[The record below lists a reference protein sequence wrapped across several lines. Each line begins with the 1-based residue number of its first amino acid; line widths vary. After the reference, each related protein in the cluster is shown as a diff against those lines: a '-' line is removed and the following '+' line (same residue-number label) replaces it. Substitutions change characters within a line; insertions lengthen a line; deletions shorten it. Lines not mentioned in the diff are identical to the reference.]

1 MSLHPPGT
9 LPRLS
14 TRSRLRLRRLAVSR
28 IRARHA
34 SRLNQAAWTDL
45 YQRLERV
52 ELARLR
58 AEHAERVGLVRLRA
72 DRADRLFH
80 WLVSTSPASAPT
92 SPASA
97 PTSPALQPT
106 ELPRSIFAL
115 GGG

>member
-52 ELARLR
+52 EL
-58 AEHAERVGLVRLRA
+58 VRLRA

-106 ELPRSIFAL
+106 ELPRSIIAL

>member
-52 ELARLR
+52 I
-58 AEHAERVGLVRLRA
+58 LVRLRA
-72 DRADRLFH
+72 NRADRLFH

-92 SPASA
+92 SPA
-97 PTSPALQPT
+97 LQPT
-106 ELPRSIFAL
+106 ELPTSPAL
-115 GGG
+115 HSAEAEMDG

>member
-52 ELARLR
+52 
-58 AEHAERVGLVRLRA
+58 VLVRLRA
-72 DRADRLFH
+72 NRADRLFH

>member
-58 AEHAERVGLVRLRA
+58 A

-80 WLVSTSPASAPT
+80 WLVST

>member
-1 MSLHPPGT
+1 MSLRPPGT

-45 YQRLERV
+45 YQRL
-52 ELARLR
+52 
-58 AEHAERVGLVRLRA
+58 ERVGLVRLRA

-106 ELPRSIFAL
+106 ELPRSIIAL